1 MNQVWLSVLHIL
13 LILTAVLIMSSPA
26 ACGLTMTEVLDRYSK
41 DARTR
46 ICPYFR
52 NASVKYPP
60 ARLVMVAFKKEALLY
75 LFASDRTGRMKQVR
89 CYPIIGTS
97 GKAGPKLKQGDK
109 QIPEG
114 FYRLYAFYPNSIAH
128 LGLRVDYPNAFD
140 RARAKA
146 DGRKDLGGD
155 ILIHG
160 SYWSTGCLAMGNTAI
175 EELFVLAHD
184 TGLENIEVIFAP
196 CDLSMRNPE
205 IDYSSQPAWVKA
217 LHGRIKSALS
227 GYPFARQPS
236 WLSET

>member
-1 MNQVWLSVLHIL
+1 MKSWLVASSL
-13 LILTAVLIMSSPA
+13 LTLLLFAGEAL
-26 ACGLTMTEVLDRYSK
+26 GLTMGEALHRYAE
-41 DARTR
+41 DARGR
-46 ICPYFR
+46 IVPFFNY
-52 NASVKYPP
+52 AGVQYPP
-60 ARLVMVAFKKEALLY
+60 EKLVMVALKEEKLLY
-75 LFASDRTGRMKQVR
+75 LFARDRRTGKMKQVR

-175 EELFVLAHD
+175 EELFVLAND

-196 CDLSMRNPE
+196 CDLAIRNPE
-205 IDYSSQPAWVKA
+205 IDYASQPGWVKA
-217 LHGRIKSALS
+217 LHDKIKNALLE
-227 GYPFARQPS
+227 YPFARQPS
-236 WLSET
+236 WLSEI

>member
-1 MNQVWLSVLHIL
+1 MKGWLVASSLFAL
-13 LILTAVLIMSSPA
+13 LLFAGDAL
-26 ACGLTMTEVLDRYSK
+26 GLTMGEALQRYAE
-41 DARTR
+41 DARAR
-46 ICPYFR
+46 IEPFFR
-52 NASVKYPP
+52 YAGVQYPP
-60 ARLVMVAFKKEALLY
+60 EKLVMVALKEEALLY
-75 LFASDRTGRMKQVR
+75 LFARESRTGRMRQVR

-97 GKAGPKLKQGDK
+97 GKAGPKLKQGDR

-196 CDLSMRNPE
+196 CDLSTRSPE
-205 IDYSSQPAWVKA
+205 IDYASQPGWVKT
-217 LHGRIKSALS
+217 LHGKIKNALLEF
-227 GYPFARQPS
+227 PFARQPS
-236 WLSET
+236 WLSEI